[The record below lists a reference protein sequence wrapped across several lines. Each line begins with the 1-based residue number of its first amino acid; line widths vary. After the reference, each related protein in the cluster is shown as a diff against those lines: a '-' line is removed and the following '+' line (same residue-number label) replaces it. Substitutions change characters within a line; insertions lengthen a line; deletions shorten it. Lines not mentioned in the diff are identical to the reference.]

1 MYLTPSGLLFLSAP
15 LDYENQPF
23 HRLTVRTVD
32 QGIPPLSSTQ
42 TLTVEVEDVN
52 DQPPIFSRSIYNA
65 SVSENKDPGEP
76 VIRVSVTD
84 QDSGKMTVVLTSAC
98 YRGQWKCAFNW
109 PLDGSTRFG
118 CSLKILTTFLSK
130 SVQL

>member
-52 DQPPIFSRSIYNA
+52 DQPPVFSRSIYNV

-98 YRGQWKCAFNW
+98 YRGQMEVC
-109 PLDGSTRFG
+109 
-118 CSLKILTTFLSK
+118 I
-130 SVQL
+130 